1 MGVYVHM
8 YVCDF
13 VFISIDG
20 DTERNSFV
28 CIRLFE
34 CVQKK
39 RIIFPKKFR
48 NRYIPGEQMFLN
60 R

>member
-1 MGVYVHM
+1 MYVHM

-13 VFISIDG
+13 VFICIDG
-20 DTERNSFV
+20 DSERNSFV

-39 RIIFPKKFR
+39 QIIFPKKFQ
-48 NRYIPGEQMFLN
+48 NR
-60 R
+60 